1 MVSKSWSGD
10 RLSVFSKKEVDDM
23 KCNMG
28 KTDKV
33 VRIVIGVVIAVLG
46 IAFKSWWGILAVIP
60 LGTAVAGWCALYV
73 PFKISTA
80 KKETAAKKA

>member
-1 MVSKSWSGD
+1 
-10 RLSVFSKKEVDDM
+10 M

-33 VRIVIGVVIAVLG
+33 VRIVVGVVIAVLG
-46 IAFKSWWGILAVIP
+46 IAFKSWWGLLAVIP